1 VNLGPQQVRVVR
13 KTNDE
18 WPARLSELGSLAP
31 AERLFVAGRPLPQD
45 TPTIAVV
52 GTRRPTGAGLEAA
65 TTLSAGLAEAGFVVV
80 SGLAVGVDAAAHNG
94 ALEAG
99 GHTIAVLG
107 CGLDVDYPAANARL
121 KRAIHG
127 NGTLV
132 SEYPLGTAPARW
144 RFPERNR
151 IITGLSLGVV
161 VVEGGQTSGAL
172 VTARLALDANRTV
185 YAVPGSVRNPMA
197 RGPNEL
203 IRTARAALVLGVEH
217 IFEDLVPHLVWNRPP
232 TPQRA
237 PAVRLD
243 PDDDA
248 VLGALDDVPLAPDR
262 LCSAAGLAPGR
273 LAVALARLEVRGLAA
288 RSGGG
293 WLVTSAGGRARADK
307 YQSARAVTHWPG

>member
-1 VNLGPQQVRVVR
+1 VSVGPSAVRVVR
-13 KTNDE
+13 PPDEE
-18 WPARLSELGSLAP
+18 WPAGLSELGSLAP
-31 AERLFVAGRPLPQD
+31 SERIFVAGRPLPKD
-45 TPTIAVV
+45 APTIAVV

-65 TTLSAGLAEAGFVVV
+65 TKLSAGLAEAGFVIV
-80 SGLAVGVDAAAHNG
+80 SGLAVGVDAAAHRA
-94 ALEAG
+94 ALGAG

-121 KRAIHG
+121 KQELHRS
-127 NGTLV
+127 GTLV

-151 IITGLSLGVV
+151 IIAGLSLGVV

-203 IRTARAALVLGVEH
+203 IRTSRAALVLGVEH
-217 IFEDLVPHLVWNRPP
+217 IFEDLVPNLMWGQPP
-232 TPQRA
+232 TPRRA
-237 PAVRLD
+237 PADRLD
-243 PDDDA
+243 PEDEA
-248 VLGALDDVPLAPDR
+248 VLGSLDDVPLAPDR
-262 LCSAAGLAPGR
+262 LGSAAGLAPGR

-293 WLVTSAGGRARADK
+293 WVVTAAGGRARAD
-307 YQSARAVTHWPG
+307 